1 MITLPLLAVSAEA
14 GQGEVIGLDIES
26 ISLPQGLGKGSKILA
41 RKFAIGPTAPA
52 DEMVMRVAPGN
63 LVLNVTA
70 SVYRCR
76 QEV

>member
-41 RKFAIGPTAPA
+41 REFTIGPTAPA
-52 DEMVMRVAPGN
+52 DEVVMRVAPGD
-63 LVLNVTA
+63 LILNVTV
-70 SVYRCR
+70 SVNRC
-76 QEV
+76 

>member
-26 ISLPQGLGKGSKILA
+26 ISLPQGLGKGSKIFA

-52 DEMVMRVAPGN
+52 DEMVMRVAPGDLIFN
-63 LVLNVTA
+63 AAVFINC
-70 SVYRCR
+70 CR
-76 QEV
+76 QEI